1 MHCQVLNFGFKDI
14 FMDDLEG
21 QSKGGLTIMKIV
33 SIMLVALMML
43 FTVAMAVNAEDTAA
57 KEAIEKDINATEH
70 AAEEVKETV
79 AAVSENAT
87 VEAEV
92 AKEKVTE
99 AVKTEEKA
107 APGFEGIFAIAGLLA
122 IASLVLS
129 RRE

>member
-1 MHCQVLNFGFKDI
+1 
-14 FMDDLEG
+14 
-21 QSKGGLTIMKIV
+21 MKLV

-43 FTVAMAVNAEDTAA
+43 FTAAMAVNAEDTGA
-57 KEAIEKDINATEH
+57 KETIEKDISVTEHSAEEAKENVAEATKTAENDINTTEH

-87 VEAEV
+87 VEAKE
-92 AKEKVTE
+92 AKENITE

-107 APGFEGIFAIAGLLA
+107 APGFDGIFAIAGLLA

-129 RRE
+129 RKE